1 MQTNTGMGH
10 LWLVEGRWGGMWR
23 AKHGEHSSKCRTPSL
38 KSSHRRGKPLLSQRW
53 LIKSRWAPEPTAP
66 RRSLMGAPG
75 WGLRE
80 EPRSHLLRR
89 VVGLSRGPELGWSLT
104 HQTDRPDFP
113 CSYGCMSLSPCVGP
127 LVGLQV
133 LARVL
138 LHVSQESCSL
148 VTPLARQK
156 HLCSAL
162 KRGANDR
169 DHRP

>member
-10 LWLVEGRWGGMWR
+10 LRLVEGRWGGMWR
-23 AKHGEHSSKCRTPSL
+23 AKQGEHSSKCRTPSL

-53 LIKSRWAPEPTAP
+53 LIKSRWARGPTAP
-66 RRSLMGAPG
+66 RRSLMRAPG
-75 WGLRE
+75 WSRRE
-80 EPRSHLLRR
+80 EPRSLLLRR

-104 HQTDRPDFP
+104 YQTDLPDSP
-113 CSYGCMSLSPCVGP
+113 CSCGCTSLSPCVGP

-133 LARVL
+133 LTRVL

-148 VTPLARQK
+148 VMPLATQK

-169 DHRP
+169 DHHP